1 MMNPPVSEAEIPS
14 QFPLDNAAQIFVN
27 IVSEGETTLSRINL
41 IMTEPVDTERLQNVV
56 TEVVVQRFPYY
67 QVYLKKSRFAY
78 VLERT
83 HDIPQVE
90 SDPHYTNRYVDF
102 HENEFL
108 FRFRTAGKNIAVELS
123 HILSDGFG
131 AMVLLLSVVAAY
143 LEKGGIVVEDSPM
156 IFKAGEDIHPTEWEC
171 GYTEMFNPKG
181 PAMKVGRSAYI
192 PSGRPIDFK
201 EYYTARYNMSLDE
214 VRQKARIRNV
224 TVAVFMSG
232 IYFWAIQQLY
242 LEDIEAGKTRWGR
255 PLRLQIPVNLRKDHP
270 TRTMKNFSY
279 IYSPEFTISKPQDA
293 LDVDKII
300 QLIAEDIRY
309 ERHHQTV
316 ENQIRRNLRMTA
328 RPLFRFMPRGIKE
341 RVLSLFYHIFARSLY
356 SGVLTNL
363 GEVRL
368 PDAMREHV
376 DSVDIL
382 ACNSPA
388 PGRNTSIFSYK
399 GRLEVNFGSSMDDLR
414 LEKAFEAKLKDMG
427 IDFDTAYKRS

>member
-1 MMNPPVSEAEIPS
+1 MSGAQIPWR
-14 QFPLDNAAQIFVN
+14 FPLDNAAQIFVN

-41 IMTEPVDTERLQNVV
+41 IMTEPVDTERLQDAV

-67 QVYLKKSRFAY
+67 QVYLKKSRFSY

-90 SDPHYTNRYVDF
+90 ADPYYTNRYVDF
-102 HENEFL
+102 HDNQFL
-108 FRFRTAGKNIAVELS
+108 FRFRTSGKNIAVELS
-123 HILSDGFG
+123 HILSDGYG

-143 LEKGGIVVEDSPM
+143 LEKGGIAVEDSPM
-156 IFKAGEDIHPTEWEC
+156 IFKSGEEIHPSEWEC
-171 GYTEMFNPKG
+171 GYTEKFNPKG

-192 PSGRPIDFK
+192 PPGRAIDFK
-201 EYYTARYNMSLDE
+201 AYYTARYNMSLDE
-214 VRQKARIRNV
+214 VREKARIRHV

-242 LEDIEAGKTRWGR
+242 LEDVKAGRARLGR

-279 IYSPEFTISKPQDA
+279 IYAPEFTITKPQDA
-293 LDVDKII
+293 LDVDQII

-328 RPLFRFMPRGIKE
+328 NPLFRFMPRSIKE
-341 RVLSLFYHIFARSLY
+341 RVLSLFYHIFARSLF

-368 PDAMREHV
+368 PDTMSLHV

-399 GRLEVNFGSSMDDLR
+399 GRLEVNFGSSMEDLR
-414 LEKAFEAKLKDMG
+414 LEEAFEAKLQDLG
-427 IDFDTAYKRS
+427 IDFNAVYKRNKVVST